1 MGDKIRALIAHHLK
15 LNPEQ
20 AEEARASFDPVS
32 LNSGEWLFR
41 QGDEGTSLFLL
52 VRGRLQ
58 VWSAD
63 GGNEQGRW
71 LGEVRAGESVGEIG
85 LLTGQPRTAGIQ
97 ASRDSQ
103 LICIDQ
109 AAFEALST
117 RYPAA
122 ARALAGGIA
131 TRLQQRTSGNAGP
144 TRRIS
149 NLCLLPL
156 NDHAGILQLLDT
168 LIDDISTHRN
178 VLIVDPDRLADIG
191 APVTD
196 FSAASQDIPE
206 KLKSWLDKQESGFDM
221 CIYRCRPTDSAWT
234 RFAVRQSD
242 MVAKVTRTADP
253 ASPPAWHQALNR
265 TPGSKLARHCLVL
278 MHPAGGPE
286 AIHGTAEWL
295 DSYEP
300 EFHLHVRDANTNDL
314 ERTSRILSG
323 RAVGLVLSSGAA
335 RGLAHVG
342 ICRALADANIPID
355 WIGGSSIGAI
365 IGGVLASD
373 LGPDDVEQRVHSGV
387 VKGKSFSDY
396 TWPAVSLLSGKRMRR
411 NCRKVMP
418 GQIEDLP
425 IPFFCISTSLN
436 DGHQN
441 VHRRGPLA
449 QAAQASASLPG
460 LLPPT
465 VIDEHLTVDGGVI
478 NSLPVDGMRQMPVNK
493 IIVVDLTSTESHRVD
508 YTELPSGWR
517 IQLGRMLPFFKRY
530 RVPGI
535 ASMLLKATELGRLE
549 RDRDKLALADLV
561 IRPPIKRFGM
571 TEIRSYHDIVKAG
584 YESARDALDQWLVG
598 DRSGPD
604 Q

>member
-15 LNPEQ
+15 LNPAQ
-20 AEEARASFDPVS
+20 TEEALDSFKPVS
-32 LNSGEWLFR
+32 LHSGEWLFK
-41 QGDEGTSLFLL
+41 QGDDGTSLFML

-58 VWSAD
+58 VWAAD
-63 GGNEQGRW
+63 ADNENSRW
-71 LGEVRAGESVGEIG
+71 LGEVRPGETVGEIG

-109 AAFEALST
+109 AAFEELST

-131 TRLQQRTSGNAGP
+131 IRLQQRTSGDAGP

-156 NDHAGILQLLDT
+156 NDNTEAGKMIET
-168 LIDDISTHRN
+168 LINDISTHKN
-178 VLIVDPDRLADIG
+178 VLIVDPDRLGEIG
-191 APVTD
+191 APVND
-196 FSAASQDIPE
+196 FSAASTDVPE
-206 KLKSWLDKQESGFDM
+206 SLKAWLDEQESDFDM
-221 CIYRCRPTDSAWT
+221 CIYRCQPTDSTWT

-242 MVAKVTRTADP
+242 MVAKVGRTAD
-253 ASPPAWHQALNR
+253 SPQPPSWHQSLNS
-265 TPGSKLARHCLVL
+265 TPGSKLARHCLIL
-278 MHPAGGPE
+278 MHSAGGPE
-286 AIHGTAEWL
+286 AIHGTAAWL
-295 DSYEP
+295 DTYHP
-300 EFHLHVRDANTNDL
+300 EFHLHVRDGNSNDL

-365 IGGVLASD
+365 IGGGIAYD
-373 LGPDDVEQRVHSGV
+373 LGPDDVNHRVYSGV
-387 VKGKSFSDY
+387 VRGRSFSDY

-411 NCRKVMP
+411 NCRKYMP
-418 GQIEDLP
+418 GLIEDLP
-425 IPFFCISTSLN
+425 IPYFCVSTNLN
-436 DGHQN
+436 DGRQN
-441 VHRRGPLA
+441 LHRRGALA
-449 QAAQASASLPG
+449 LAAEASASLPG

-465 VIDEHLTVDGGVI
+465 VIDQQLTVDGAVI
-478 NSLPVDGMRQMPVNK
+478 NSMPIDEMRQMPVSK
-493 IIVVDLTSTESHRVD
+493 IIVVDLTSSESHRVD

-517 IQLGRMLPFFKRY
+517 IQLGRLLPFFKRY
-530 RVPGI
+530 RAPGI
-535 ASMLLKATELGRLE
+535 ASMLLKSSELGRLE
-549 RDRDKLALADLV
+549 RDRSKLALADLV

-571 TEIRSYHDIVKAG
+571 TETRSYNEIVKAG
-584 YESARDALDQWLVG
+584 YESARDALDEWLVG
-598 DRSGPD
+598 GPKP
-604 Q
+604 